1 MNQQVND
8 NTELQLTLQVAEIN
22 AILASLQE
30 LPAKVANPLTQKIMG
45 QSSKQIDELNGAGQN
60 LQVEVQDGA
69 QTQESFA

>member
-1 MNQQVND
+1 MNQNVND

-30 LPAKVANPLTQKIMG
+30 LPAKVANPLTQKIMQ
-45 QSSKQIDELNGAGQN
+45 QSSQQIDELNGAGKD
-60 LQVEVQDGA
+60 LQLNVQDGA